1 MLVFLFLER
10 IRFPRM
16 KSIVAIIRSRYGDK
30 VLKMVKKLEKL
41 DFELRKAQNLILNFY
56 VILRIMILYL
66 IFFVF
71 EQLIKTY
78 KQ

>member
-10 IRFPRM
+10 IRFPRT

-66 IFFVF
+66 IFCVF

>member
-10 IRFPRM
+10 IRFPRT

-66 IFFVF
+66 IFSVF